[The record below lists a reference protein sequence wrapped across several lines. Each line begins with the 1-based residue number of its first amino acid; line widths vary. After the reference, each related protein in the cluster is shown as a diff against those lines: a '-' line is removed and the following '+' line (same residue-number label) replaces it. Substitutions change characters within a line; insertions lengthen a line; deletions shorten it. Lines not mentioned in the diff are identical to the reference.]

1 MAVSRREKN
10 SDANYAGAVGV
21 IPSKTDRE
29 PTLIDVID
37 DLRSDVNS
45 LSDLSDIVDG
55 FTFTYTAAAGRPRAT
70 LTIEHVASRKLFI
83 INASS

>member
-1 MAVSRREKN
+1 MAVSRREKS
-10 SDANYAGAVGV
+10 SDSNYAGAVGV

-45 LSDLSDIVDG
+45 LADLSDIVDG
-55 FTFTYTAAAGRPRAT
+55 FTFNYTAATGRDRAS
-70 LTIEHVASRKLFI
+70 LTIEHIASRKLFTI
-83 INASS
+83 PASS